1 MEKPGQGGGAKV
13 ESHEMGLSVVPYT
26 GYLASLHE
34 GEGILTAEENRIWRQ
49 FKDGQRGVDYDQLG
63 GVMRDNINPG
73 GTVYLDGTTVGKVV
87 SKMQGQS
94 YKTLQ
99 RSGWQA

>member
-1 MEKPGQGGGAKV
+1 
-13 ESHEMGLSVVPYT
+13 LDYVPFD
-26 GYLASLHE
+26 GMLAQLHE
-34 GEGILTAEENRIWRQ
+34 GESILPAEEARIWRQ

-73 GTVYLDGTTVGKVV
+73 GDVYLDGATVGKVV
-87 SKMQGQS
+87 SRMQGNS
-94 YKTLQ
+94 YRSLQ